1 MRRREHVL
9 PAVRSVPLDLT
20 FRVDP
25 DALWEFVEKEL
36 EALERKI
43 RSLKPEKK
51 PG

>member
-1 MRRREHVL
+1 MHEC
-9 PAVRSVPLDLT
+9 

-36 EALERKI
+36 GAVERKT
-43 RSLKPEKK
+43 RVLKPEKK